1 MSTAGRWPRCFCF
14 RRRLTEAEVTKDFGR
29 TRVVYI
35 IRNARLDADWASV
48 ERRTLPIA
56 TRAIGS
62 LTTTQGIGDLY
73 RIYATTQNDGMD
85 FNLAYIPP
93 TFNVPHKEEFDT
105 NYMQQ
110 LYATGRQMA
119 QAGYQWQKYPPGYDV
134 ANRRPNQPATRR
146 GSVCV
151 SP

>member
-1 MSTAGRWPRCFCF
+1 MMPFVRVGALVKMYWLFPPS
-14 RRRLTEAEVTKDFGR
+14 LTEAEVIKDYGR

-56 TRAIGS
+56 SRAIGS
-62 LTTTQGIGDLY
+62 LMTTQGIGDLY
-73 RIYATTQNDGMD
+73 RIFTTTQKDKMD

-105 NYMQQ
+105 NYMRQ

-119 QAGYQWQKYPPGYDV
+119 QAGYQWQKYPPGYM
-134 ANRRPNQPATRR
+134 APRLEAKRTGN
-146 GSVCV
+146 
-151 SP
+151 